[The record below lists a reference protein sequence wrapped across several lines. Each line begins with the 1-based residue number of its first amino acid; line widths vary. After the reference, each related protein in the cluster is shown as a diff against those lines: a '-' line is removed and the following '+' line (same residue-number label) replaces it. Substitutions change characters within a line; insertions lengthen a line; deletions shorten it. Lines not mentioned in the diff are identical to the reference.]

1 MHDVDRW
8 PSVTQLFSHFCHY
21 RPNVFEETPV
31 TLTQVVE
38 PRLSFWSTNKPV
50 PGTFTVAD
58 KTEVTISTVFW
69 QGRFLGTAK
78 LLLALTISQFE
89 NGLLM
94 YVAQLVFG
102 FDEVITTIEVA
113 IVFECQAPATVLLK
127 DTK

>member
-1 MHDVDRW
+1 MHDVDHW
-8 PSVTQLFSHFCHY
+8 SPVMQLLSHFRHY
-21 RPNVFEETPV
+21 RLNVFEETPV

-38 PRLSFWSTNKPV
+38 PGLSFWSTGKPV
-50 PGTFTVAD
+50 SGTLTIAD
-58 KTEVTISTVFW
+58 KPEVTISAVFW
-69 QGRFLGTAK
+69 QGRFLSTAK
-78 LLLALTISQFE
+78 LLLPLTISQFE